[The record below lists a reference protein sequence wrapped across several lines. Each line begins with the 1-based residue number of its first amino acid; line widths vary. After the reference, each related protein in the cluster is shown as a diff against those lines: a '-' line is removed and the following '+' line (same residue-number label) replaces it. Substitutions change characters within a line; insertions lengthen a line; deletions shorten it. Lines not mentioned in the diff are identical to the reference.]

1 MPRNISAE
9 NAAALAARR
18 LVPRDFLWLVA
29 RDRSDGGPQSVGFWS
44 GVGDVTAQVVNPDTG
59 LANTRTWYGSGTMI
73 AIDAIPIVANVTVQ
87 PIRIVLNQIDDLV
100 QQAVRLYD
108 CKQARVEIYRGLLDQ
123 DTRKLVAPAFCRFV
137 GFVDEIEIKTPP
149 ENEAGSVTL
158 TCNSHT
164 QELMRSNPDTRS
176 DSSQRLRS
184 ATDNFFQDVSTVGE
198 WEFFWGRKNGKVSS
212 TKAKSK

>member
-18 LVPRDFLWLVA
+18 LVPRDFLWIVA
-29 RDRSDGGPQSVGFWS
+29 RDRETKGPQAVGFWS
-44 GVGDVTAQVVNPDTG
+44 GVGNVSADVTNPDTG
-59 LANTRTWYGSGTMI
+59 LPNTRTWYGSARLIG
-73 AIDAIPIVANVTVQ
+73 IDAIPIVANVTVQ
-87 PIRIVLNQIDDLV
+87 PIKIVMNQIDDLV

-108 CKQARVEIYRGLLDQ
+108 CKQARVEIYRGLLDP
-123 DTRKLVAPAFCRFV
+123 DTHKLVAPAFCRFV
-137 GFVDEIEIKTPP
+137 GFVDEIEIKTPA

-184 ATDNFFQDVSTVGE
+184 ETDNFFQDAATVGE
-198 WEFFWGRKNGKVSS
+198 WEFFWGGKNGKVSS
-212 TKAKSK
+212 KKAKSK

>member
-9 NAAALAARR
+9 NAAALAERR
-18 LVPRDFLWLVA
+18 LVPRDFLWIIA
-29 RDRSDGGPQSVGFWS
+29 RDRSDGGPQTVGFWS
-44 GVGDVTAQVVNPDTG
+44 GVGDVTGQIIHPDTG
-59 LANTRTWYGSGTMI
+59 LTVNRTWYGTGTLI
-73 AIDAIPIVANVTVQ
+73 SIGAIPMVSNVTVQ
-87 PIRIVLNQIDDLV
+87 TVPIVMNQIDDLV

-108 CKQARVEIYRGLLDQ
+108 MKQARVEIYRGLLDPG
-123 DTRKLVAPAFCRFV
+123 TRALVAPAFCRFV
-137 GFVDEIEIKTPP
+137 GFVDEVEIKTPS

-158 TCNSHT
+158 SCNSHT

-184 ATDNFFQDVSTVGE
+184 ATDNFFQDAATVGE

-212 TKAKSK
+212 KKAKSK